1 MTPTE
6 LARALLTTGGRS
18 LWAELEG
25 RQTRPDER
33 RPLYRDPLSVRDS
46 RCERLVLGCL
56 LTYGRYAMAGVQR
69 AGMVADDL
77 VGKGSADLYRRLT
90 AVPADQEWN
99 LSLLADSRADCF
111 RLTSLMTEYGDA
123 ASQVDATLPH
133 TEHVDARE
141 AAEALA
147 SRIVALSK
155 AREHLRQADTLMQ
168 GRGVA

>member
-6 LARALLTTGGRS
+6 LATALLTTGGRS

-33 RPLYRDPLSVRDS
+33 RPLYRDPLSVRDT
-46 RCERLVLGCL
+46 RCERLLLGCL
-56 LTYGRYAMAGVQR
+56 LTYGRYTIAGTRNAGLAPGDFANYELR
-69 AGMVADDL
+69 A
-77 VGKGSADLYRRLT
+77 LYERLIHL
-90 AVPADQEWN
+90 PHDQEWN